1 MDKYSFDYD
10 SITGELIESG
20 SREAL
25 GLFGLGVAVLVTL
38 CMLMVVVY
46 VVYVIG
52 MWKAFAKA
60 GEEGWKAIIPIYNM
74 YIMYKISWKTSMFWI
89 TLALAVVAGIFNALV
104 TVGAFFAVLSSLVSI
119 ALVVISI
126 MLLYKFSKAYGYGA
140 GFTVGLIFLPFIFVL
155 ILGFGSAEYIGA
167 QE

>member
-1 MDKYSFDYD
+1 MNDYILDYD
-10 SITGELIESG
+10 SATGELFEYGTRNNTLLGIG
-20 SREAL
+20 IAAL
-25 GLFGLGVAVLVTL
+25 VVL
-38 CMLMVVVY
+38 CMIMLIVY

-52 MWKAFAKA
+52 MWKVFTKA

-119 ALVVISI
+119 AIIVISI
-126 MLLYKFSKAYGYGA
+126 IQLYKLSKAYGYGA

-155 ILGFGSAEYIGA
+155 ILGFGSAEYIGP

>member
-1 MDKYSFDYD
+1 
-10 SITGELIESG
+10 
-20 SREAL
+20 
-25 GLFGLGVAVLVTL
+25 
-38 CMLMVVVY
+38 
-46 VVYVIG
+46 
-52 MWKAFAKA
+52 MWKVFTKA

-89 TLALAVVAGIFNALV
+89 TLGLAVVAGIFGALV
-104 TVGAFFAVLSSLVSI
+104 SVSAIFVTLQSLVTL
-119 ALVVISI
+119 AVFVISV
-126 MLLYKFSKAYGYGA
+126 MQLYKLSKAFGYVA

>member
-1 MDKYSFDYD
+1 MDNYSFDYD

-52 MWKAFAKA
+52 MWKVFTKA
-60 GEEGWKAIIPIYNM
+60 GEEGWKSIIPIYNM

-89 TLALAVVAGIFNALV
+89 TLGLAVVAGIFGALV
-104 TVGAFFAVLSSLVSI
+104 SVSAIFVTLQSLVTL
-119 ALVVISI
+119 AVFVISV
-126 MLLYKFSKAYGYGA
+126 MQLYKLSKAFGYGG
-140 GFTVGLIFLPFIFVL
+140 GFTVGLVFLPFIFTL